1 MKTNCLKLFTA
12 SLLVI
17 GLVASTHV
25 QAQTAKTWSI
35 GPELGVNFSKYGKDA
50 PDNDMKAGVVAGVQL
65 TYSIVNTFGI
75 TAKALLAQKGAQTTT
90 TSGITSKQTLNY
102 LEIPVLG
109 RFFLSKEGKFRPNLF
124 IGPSFGFLMGAT
136 NKTGSNEAV
145 KIPDYKSSF
154 NTFDLGLTGGLG
166 LNYEIANETRILLDA
181 RYTYGLSDITK
192 AAGNWNN
199 LPITITA
206 GISFGFQ

>member
-1 MKTNCLKLFTA
+1 MKKNCFKLFVA
-12 SLLVI
+12 SLLTF
-17 GLVASTHV
+17 GWLTSTHV

-35 GPELGVNFSKYGKDA
+35 GPELGVTFSKYGKDA
-50 PDNDMKAGVVAGVQL
+50 PDNDMKTGVVAGVHL

-75 TAKALLAQKGAQTTT
+75 SAKALLAQKGAQIT
-90 TSGITSKQTLNY
+90 TSGVTSKQTLNY
-102 LEIPVLG
+102 LEVPLLG
-109 RFFLSKEGKFRPNLF
+109 RFFLNREGKFRPNLF

-136 NKTGSNEAV
+136 NKTGSGEAV
-145 KIPDYKSSF
+145 KIPDYQSAF

-192 AAGNWNN
+192 VSGSVNN
-199 LPITITA
+199 LPITVTA